1 MKLSVVALFLLLLAP
16 GLANAADLPQL
27 GSSDEPIKLEADS
40 LSYDRNSGEYRAAG
54 DVHLRQGEFEV
65 TGEELQWNRQSGEL
79 NADGGVTMSSPED
92 TLSGSRVQYN
102 LQSNTGV
109 IEDGYF
115 FLHDEN
121 LHVRGSAIERQ
132 GDSQFHIE
140 AGIFTTCN
148 GDSPSWKFGASQLDV
163 TLGGYARA
171 KNAVFYLKEIPVFYF
186 PYLIYPVKTERESG
200 LLIPSFSY
208 SSTKGVGVSQAYYQ
222 VIADNQDATLYLDY
236 LSEAGVGKGLE
247 YRYVFGQDNAGEA
260 HFYHIDVNEIDGE
273 SINEER
279 YAMSLTHDGTLP
291 GNVRLRA
298 DLEYVSDND
307 YFSDFGVLAE
317 EYNKIESQSDLSLQ
331 KNWGKFS
338 LLGAMR
344 YTQDLETD
352 DDTTLQLLPR
362 ITFAGARQRLADSFL
377 FYSLLSEY
385 SHFWREEG
393 QTAQRMMIRP
403 ALSTTLYLGEIAS
416 LTPELAYRQRYYWDI
431 SGDDDTQEVGLPEVR
446 LALNSRVQ
454 RTFDTDFGTLSRLRH
469 VIEPELVYSYIGD
482 EDQSAIPV
490 FDSYD
495 QIDEE
500 NQLEY
505 ALIQRFKGRFERDG
519 KSEYRDLAYLRT
531 SLIEELDSANDSTL
545 NGFRNELRLT
555 PFDGLSFAADA
566 TLDLDNGD
574 WSEVGGE
581 TAIRAYDNN
590 SLRLRYQRNLG
601 EDLDYGRLDLSIG
614 ILAPVYLNYK
624 QRYDFVDNEVL
635 EHVVELEYRQQCWS
649 LFLTY
654 RDHDDSQS
662 VMVNF
667 SLSGLTSSG
676 RDGNRL
682 GGS

>member
-1 MKLSVVALFLLLLAP
+1 MKLPAVVLFFLLLVP
-16 GLANAADLPQL
+16 GLAVAADLSQL
-27 GSSDEPIKLEADS
+27 GSSEEPVELEADS
-40 LSYDRNSGEYRAAG
+40 LSYDRSSGEYRAAG

-65 TGEELQWNRQSGEL
+65 TGEELHWNRQSGEL
-79 NADGGVTMSSPED
+79 NADGGVTLSSPED
-92 TLSGSRVQYN
+92 TLSGSRARYN

-109 IEDGYF
+109 VEDGYF

-121 LHVRGSAIERQ
+121 LHVRGTAIERR
-132 GDSQFHIE
+132 GESQFHIE
-140 AGIFTTCN
+140 TGVFTTCN

-171 KNAVFYLKEIPVFYF
+171 KNAVFYLKDIPVFYF
-186 PYLIYPVKTERESG
+186 PYLVYPVKTERESG

-208 SSTKGVGVSQAYYQ
+208 SSTKGVGFSQAYYQ

-247 YRYVFGQDNAGEA
+247 YRYIFGLDNAGEA
-260 HFYHIDVNEIDGE
+260 QIYHIDVNRIDGVT
-273 SINEER
+273 IDEER
-279 YAMSLTHDGTLP
+279 YAMSLTHNGTLP
-291 GNVRLRA
+291 GEVRLRA
-298 DLEYVSDND
+298 DLEYVNDND
-307 YFSDFGVLAE
+307 YFSDFGELAD
-317 EYNKIESQSDLSLQ
+317 EYNKDEVQSDLSLQ

-338 LLGAMR
+338 LLGALR
-344 YTQDLETD
+344 YTEDLETD

-362 ITFAGARQRLADSFL
+362 ITLEGGRQRIADSFL
-377 FYSLLSEY
+377 FYSLSSEY

-393 QTAQRMMIRP
+393 QTGQRMMVRP
-403 ALSTTLYLGEIAS
+403 ALSTTLPFGDVAS

-446 LALNSRVQ
+446 VSLNSRVQ
-454 RTFDTDFGTLSRLRH
+454 RTFETDSAALSRLRH

-482 EDQSAIPV
+482 EDQSEIPV

-519 KSEYRDLAYLRT
+519 QSEYRDLAYLRT
-531 SLIEELDSANDSTL
+531 SLIEDLDSENDSIL

-574 WSEVGGE
+574 WEEIGAE
-581 TAIRAYDNN
+581 TDIVVQQNN
-590 SLRLRYQRNLG
+590 SLRLRYQRNLD
-601 EDLDYGRLDLSIG
+601 ESLDYGRLDLSVG
-614 ILAPVYLNYK
+614 ILAPIYLNYQ
-624 QRYDFVDNEVL
+624 QRYDFVDDE
-635 EHVVELEYRQQCWS
+635 VVEEVVALEYRQQCWS

-662 VMVNF
+662 LMVNF
-667 SLSGLTSSG
+667 SLSGLSSSG
-676 RDGNRL
+676 R
-682 GGS
+682 